1 MINIFIADDH
11 AMMREGLKRI
21 IAGADDVRI
30 VGEAADGPE
39 VLEKVGKNSCDLL
52 LLDMTMP
59 GVNGLD
65 LIKQIRKRHANLPVL
80 VLSMHNTVKIVAAAL
95 RAGANGYLTKDSDP
109 NCLMEI
115 IRKIA
120 KGGKH
125 VDPAMAARIVF
136 EGSDSKQPHEYLSGR
151 EEQIFNMIVSGKSP
165 TQIAEILSINVK
177 TVGTYK
183 RRLMEKM
190 KVDST
195 AELVRYAVDNHL
207 TEQLPL

>member
-1 MINIFIADDH
+1 M
-11 AMMREGLKRI
+11 
-21 IAGADDVRI
+21 
-30 VGEAADGPE
+30 
-39 VLEKVGKNSCDLL
+39 
-52 LLDMTMP
+52 
-59 GVNGLD
+59 
-65 LIKQIRKRHANLPVL
+65 
-80 VLSMHNTVKIVAAAL
+80 
-95 RAGANGYLTKDSDP
+95 
-109 NCLMEI
+109 
-115 IRKIA
+115 
-120 KGGKH
+120 
-125 VDPAMAARIVF
+125 DPAMAARIVF

>member
-80 VLSMHNTVKIVAAAL
+80 VLSMHNTVKN
-95 RAGANGYLTKDSDP
+95 R
-109 NCLMEI
+109 
-115 IRKIA
+115 
-120 KGGKH
+120 
-125 VDPAMAARIVF
+125 
-136 EGSDSKQPHEYLSGR
+136 SGR
-151 EEQIFNMIVSGKSP
+151 LEGGSQW
-165 TQIAEILSINVK
+165 LSYKGFRSQLPDGNHSQDC
-177 TVGTYK
+177 K
-183 RRLMEKM
+183 RRQACG
-190 KVDST
+190 SCHGGQNC
-195 AELVRYAVDNHL
+195 VRGIGLKAA
-207 TEQLPL
+207 T

>member
-1 MINIFIADDH
+1 MPKTPDSPIAACMPCNLAMLRKGDCATVTGNYRTHLHPLALMRIAILFKNKPMINIFIADDH

-151 EEQIFNMIVSGKSP
+151 
-165 TQIAEILSINVK
+165 
-177 TVGTYK
+177 
-183 RRLMEKM
+183 
-190 KVDST
+190 
-195 AELVRYAVDNHL
+195 
-207 TEQLPL
+207 